1 MATVHDFAN
10 YWSAGATVG
19 TPVLTDVSK
28 LAEWQTSHHLGPQPF
43 VYPPGFAWVYA
54 PLAHLPTMTAMIVA
68 QIMMIGLFAIAGFLI
83 AKIYKLRLWFALV
96 AVFAWGPTIGTIED
110 GQNTGLALVL
120 VLVAT
125 LALVNRRPLLTGLA
139 VGLLLYKPTDAAT
152 LVLLLAVRRE
162 WRALGIA
169 GLCGAGW
176 YFLSVGASGGDWR
189 WPLRYADTVHA
200 WYALHSAGNPHLVF
214 TVPTMLLAAGVPLAI
229 AFCAGAAVAVLALP
243 LFARATAL
251 EAASMA
257 TLIGVATS
265 LHAWSYT
272 AALLLPAVCYAITRL
287 LEPWRTRVI
296 GVAYVC
302 ASVGTA
308 TAYGGFPLAII
319 CIGGTV
325 WWLSANYLGGLS
337 APETV

>member
-1 MATVHDFAN
+1 
-10 YWSAGATVG
+10 
-19 TPVLTDVSK
+19 
-28 LAEWQTSHHLGPQPF
+28 
-43 VYPPGFAWVYA
+43 
-54 PLAHLPTMTAMIVA
+54 MTAMIVA

-125 LALVNRRPLLTGLA
+125 LARANWRPLLTGLA

-189 WPLRYADTVHA
+189 WPLCYADTCTLVRAHILPGE
-200 WYALHSAGNPHLVF
+200 LHRVF

-229 AFCAGAAVAVLALP
+229 AFCAGVVVAVLRSRYLLALP
-243 LFARATAL
+243 LL
-251 EAASMA
+251 KQEA
-257 TLIGVATS
+257 
-265 LHAWSYT
+265 
-272 AALLLPAVCYAITRL
+272 
-287 LEPWRTRVI
+287 WRR
-296 GVAYVC
+296 
-302 ASVGTA
+302 
-308 TAYGGFPLAII
+308 
-319 CIGGTV
+319 
-325 WWLSANYLGGLS
+325 
-337 APETV
+337 